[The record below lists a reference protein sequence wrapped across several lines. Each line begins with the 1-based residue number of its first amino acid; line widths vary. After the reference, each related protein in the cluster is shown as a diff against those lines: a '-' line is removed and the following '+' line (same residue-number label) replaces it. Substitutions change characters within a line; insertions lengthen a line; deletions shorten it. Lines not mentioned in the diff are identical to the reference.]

1 MKLKLVVTKEKRDT
15 IKNALKHGEIEYS
28 DEASFVLYE
37 LHQDHETLLVKHQDE
52 YVPIYVKDILYIE
65 AQGNRNLLHTKKGIF
80 PVKETMYQLEA
91 DLYEKGFLRIHKAYI
106 VNKKTIDRVKA
117 GLNMKF
123 TLILINGE
131 QIEVSRSYY
140 YHFKEEIGF

>member
-52 YVPIYVKDILYIE
+52 YVP
-65 AQGNRNLLHTKKGIF
+65 NT
-80 PVKETMYQLEA
+80 
-91 DLYEKGFLRIHKAYI
+91 
-106 VNKKTIDRVKA
+106 
-117 GLNMKF
+117 
-123 TLILINGE
+123 
-131 QIEVSRSYY
+131 
-140 YHFKEEIGF
+140 EE